1 MPPLKPFVAPMLK
14 PEDYA
19 RTPRNRRLAYS
30 LSGLAHH
37 HRSELLSPHPNQA
50 IGFGPYRIHPAQRLV
65 LEGEQPLRLGR
76 RAMDIL
82 LILLAHAGEVV
93 SKQQLIAGV
102 WPDSVVEEINLRV
115 HMAALRKA
123 LGDGQAGQR
132 YIVTVAQRGYSFV
145 APIELQT
152 LEQRPAGDTAGRHNL
167 PLRRTR
173 MIGRQ
178 ALVDSLMTQLPRQ
191 RCITL
196 VGPGG
201 IGKTTVALR
210 VAEQLI
216 GSYRDGIRL
225 LDLAPLSDPRMICS
239 HLAALLDILLNDS
252 DPMAS
257 LINGLRERQM
267 LLVIDN
273 CEHLIDAVAQLG
285 ESLLRGAPQVH
296 ILATSRESL
305 RAEGE
310 YVQRLE
316 SLDCPPPTAVHDR
329 AQALG
334 FSALQLFTERAMT
347 AHEHFELNE
356 ANLAQAIEICQRLD
370 GIPLALELAA
380 AQISEADLSG
390 LLSQLQGRLPALI
403 AGYQQRHL
411 TLRATLDWSFNL
423 LGHGEQTC
431 LRRLGVFRGSFTLE
445 SAAAVMGA
453 QQILPGEVMVAV
465 TQLVAKSLLNVEVG
479 DEEVFY
485 RLLDTT
491 RRYALEKLDHAA
503 ELGETR
509 KRHAERCL
517 ALMHQAQTA
526 WEHTPTALWIE
537 RYARCLEDLRAAL
550 DWCLS
555 GAGPTGLAIEL
566 AATSAPLWQELS
578 LLKEYG
584 GYVRQALTL
593 LENADE
599 PSPQLQIALKLA
611 LGSACYHTWGGT
623 AETIEAFASARA
635 LAQQHGDVAGQLRAV
650 SGHMAVNLSR
660 GEYQAA
666 LAQSEHFDR
675 LGLHGEPLLSLSTH
689 RLRVLALHYAG
700 DQPQARIHAEQVIQR
715 MAQSG
720 HLNRF
725 THGFGVQYDQ
735 SVASLTVL
743 ARVLWLQGFPEQ
755 AWRTARQAL
764 DIAVQINHGTSIC
777 YTLALASCL
786 IAHYNGDQQ
795 NARALLHLLLEQ
807 AQKHS
812 VLLFYTWARHYAQVI
827 EAPAN
832 ASVPADNSGL
842 IKEIMVTLDSR
853 FVDEALL
860 QRAQSGAAGWST
872 AEILR
877 ARAEQ
882 LLITDFAGVSGCHRE
897 QARSH
902 MGSSPGMQ
910 PCRRE
915 PARDGVRSNNAE
927 IREAEQ
933 TLLQALS
940 IAQSQG
946 ALAWELRSATSLA
959 QLWKQQNRYHQAL
972 DLLTPIYQRFT
983 EGYATPDLR
992 KVRLLLDELR
1002 SQTQGACLGH
1012 TPQIM

>member
-1 MPPLKPFVAPMLK
+1 
-14 PEDYA
+14 
-19 RTPRNRRLAYS
+19 
-30 LSGLAHH
+30 LSFPA
-37 HRSELLSPHPNQA
+37 NQA

-82 LILLAHAGEVV
+82 LTLLAHAGEVL
-93 SKQQLIAGV
+93 SKQQLMAAV

-145 APIELQT
+145 APIL
-152 LEQRPAGDTAGRHNL
+152 LHAIEQQPVGDSAGRHNL

-178 ALVDSLMTQLPRQ
+178 PLVDSLMTQLPRQ

-216 GSYRDGIRL
+216 GRYRDGIRL

-239 HLAALLDILLNDS
+239 HLAALLDILLHDG
-252 DPMAS
+252 DPLAS

-273 CEHLIDAVAQLG
+273 CEHLIDAVALLS

-316 SLDCPPPTAVHDR
+316 SLDCPPPSAVEDR
-329 AQALG
+329 TQALG
-334 FSALQLFTERAMT
+334 FSALQLFVERAM
-347 AHEHFELNE
+347 AADEHFELDE

-380 AQISEADLSG
+380 AQINSADLSG
-390 LLSQLQGRLPALI
+390 LLSQLQGRLPPLVP
-403 AGYQQRHL
+403 GSQERHV

-423 LGHGEQTC
+423 LGPCEQTC
-431 LRRLGVFRGSFTLE
+431 LRRLGVFRGGFTLE
-445 SAAAVMGA
+445 SAAAVIGGQRIVPGA
-453 QQILPGEVMVAV
+453 VFGSI

-491 RRYALEKLDHAA
+491 RRYALEKLDQVA
-503 ELGETR
+503 ELDETR
-509 KRHAERCL
+509 KRHGERCL
-517 ALMHQAQTA
+517 ALMHQAQSA

-537 RYARCLEDLRAAL
+537 RYARSLEDLRAAL
-550 DWCLS
+550 DWSLK
-555 GAGPTGLAIEL
+555 GAGPADLAIAL

-599 PSPQLQIALKLA
+599 PCPHLQIALKLA

-623 AETIEAFASARA
+623 PETIEAFASAHA

-650 SGHMAVNLSR
+650 SGHMAVNLSC
-660 GEYQAA
+660 GQYQAA
-666 LAQSEHFDR
+666 LAQSEQFDR
-675 LGLHGEPLLSLSTH
+675 LGLHGDPLLSLSTH

-700 DQPQARIHAEQVIQR
+700 DQPQARLHAEQVIQR

-786 IAHYNGDQQ
+786 IAHYNGDRQ
-795 NARALLHLLLEQ
+795 NAKALLQLLLEQ

-812 VLLFYTWARHYAQVI
+812 VLLFHTWARHYAQI
-827 EAPAN
+827 IDAPTN
-832 ASVPADNSGL
+832 ASVPADDSGL

-853 FVDEALL
+853 FVDQALL
-860 QRAQSGAAGWST
+860 ERAHSGAAGWST

-882 LLITDFAGVSGCHRE
+882 LL
-897 QARSH
+897 
-902 MGSSPGMQ
+902 SSTHT
-910 PCRRE
+910 E
-915 PARDGVRSNNAE
+915 VH
-927 IREAEQ
+927 EAEQ
-933 TLLQALS
+933 TLLEALS

-959 QLWKQQNRYHQAL
+959 LLWQQQSRYDQAL
-972 DLLTPIYQRFT
+972 NLLTPIYQRFT

-992 KVRLLLDELR
+992 KVRLLIDALR
-1002 SQTQGACLGH
+1002 SQVHVARLG
-1012 TPQIM
+1012 